1 MPQYALLVSN
11 TALISYADYNIIVII
26 IVYLGVCTVWLH
38 AKYCQCNFVTR
49 FVRVIS
55 V

>member
-1 MPQYALLVSN
+1 MPQYALLVCN
-11 TALISYADYNIIVII
+11 TALISYADYNI